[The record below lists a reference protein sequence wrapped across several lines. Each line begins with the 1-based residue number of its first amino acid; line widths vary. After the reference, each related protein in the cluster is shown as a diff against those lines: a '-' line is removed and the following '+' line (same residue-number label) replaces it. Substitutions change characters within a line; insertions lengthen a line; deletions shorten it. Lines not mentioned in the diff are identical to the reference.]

1 VNQPEAGWV
10 TIAVLGKT
18 RGNRGEIT
26 AVSLSSKPERFQT
39 LREVFLFGSGQ
50 RFEVESTWF
59 HMETLVFKFR
69 GVDTISAAELLNG
82 CEVRVPA
89 SERVP
94 LDEDEFFESDL
105 IGCDV
110 FDATGGD
117 RLGTV
122 TAWEDAGG
130 HGCLVV
136 DDTLMIPFVRKI
148 CQEIDPA
155 RRRIAVELPAGLK
168 DLNRP

>member
-1 VNQPEAGWV
+1 MNLPDAGWV

-26 AVSLSSKPERFQT
+26 AISLSSKPERFQA
-39 LREVFLFGSGQ
+39 LREVFLFGKGQ

-69 GVDTISAAELLNG
+69 GVDSISEAELLTG

-89 SERVP
+89 SERIP
-94 LDEDEFFESDL
+94 LDENEFFESDL
-105 IGCDV
+105 IGCTV
-110 FDATGGD
+110 FDAAGGGP
-117 RLGTV
+117 LGTV
-122 TAWEDAGG
+122 TAWEDSGG

-136 DDTLMIPFVRKI
+136 DDSLMIPFVRTI
-148 CQEIDPA
+148 CKEIDPA
-155 RRRIAVELPAGLK
+155 RRRIAVELPEGLK